1 VKIQFLLAN
10 PSFYQGPLLYL
21 IKEFF
26 GFLLCNLK
34 VFYAV
39 IHGLI
44 LLGLID
50 LKLDQALI
58 LTLILI
64 ALIFVSSH

>member
-1 VKIQFLLAN
+1 
-10 PSFYQGPLLYL
+10 
-21 IKEFF
+21 
-26 GFLLCNLK
+26 LK
-34 VFYAV
+34 VFYAA

-50 LKLDQALI
+50 LKLAQALI